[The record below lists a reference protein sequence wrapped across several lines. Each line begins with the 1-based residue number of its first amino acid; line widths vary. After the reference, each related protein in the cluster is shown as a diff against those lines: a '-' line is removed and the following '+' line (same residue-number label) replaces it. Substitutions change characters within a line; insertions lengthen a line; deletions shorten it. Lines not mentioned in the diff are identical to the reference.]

1 MIILRRW
8 LLPVEGMSPL
18 GFYLR
23 LLLIVLQVIL
33 AYCLAQQNNP
43 FFYQA
48 F

>member
-1 MIILRRW
+1 MKILRQ
-8 LLPVEGMSPL
+8 LLFPVEGMTRW

-23 LLLIVLQVIL
+23 LLLIALQLLL
-33 AYCLAQQNNP
+33 AYCLAEQNNP

>member
-1 MIILRRW
+1 MTLLRRI
-8 LLPVEGMSPL
+8 LLPIPGMSPW

-23 LLLIVLQVIL
+23 LLLIALQLLL
-33 AYCLAQQNNP
+33 AYCLAEQNNP

>member
-1 MIILRRW
+1 MEKILKW
-8 LLPVEGMSPL
+8 FHPTQEMSPWKFW
-18 GFYLR
+18 G
-23 LLLIVLQVIL
+23 LILVIAVELIL

>member
-1 MIILRRW
+1 MT
-8 LLPVEGMSPL
+8 PL
-18 GFYLR
+18 MFYGR
-23 LLLIVLQVIL
+23 ILLIAVEIVL